1 MKGREAVLEALRRT
15 KPAVDLQ
22 PTGSVA
28 TPLSAPEVVPAM
40 AAAGSVAATS
50 SSVAGHVP
58 ATIEI
63 GGSTLAFD
71 DPRVPEAT
79 RSALPKARYEFMER
93 KLARSGSEV
102 RRDGKELVRCCS
114 SRWSQSPK
122 INKN

>member
-50 SSVAGHVP
+50 SSVAGPVP
-58 ATIEI
+58 ATIAI
-63 GGSTLAFD
+63 GGIPLAFE
-71 DPRVPEAT
+71 DPRVPEAPRT
-79 RSALPKARYEFMER
+79 APPKGRDEYKASNSARR
-93 KLARSGSEV
+93 RV
-102 RRDGKELVRCCS
+102 R
-114 SRWSQSPK
+114 P
-122 INKN
+122 